1 MTLAPLPSALD
12 PFALNNVSYCNHMQT
27 QKQITCETL
36 EAEYKALQ
44 DIADEYRA
52 ILMSEGKD
60 SEKTK
65 KARIAFDTATQKIRE
80 NIAMHKKEQQEGIS
94 YLSADYRSG
103 KEYLEA
109 LQEKGYEVH
118 EYAEDLLN
126 QLTDIPEEQVRLKK
140 VTVGDL
146 GFSSGATMKEIFAV
160 AEKKGLKLCPPW
172 VGPQYCMQCKDDEF
186 TAIGM
191 KPMTAPNGDADVFHV
206 YRGGSARWLSSAP
219 TSDRWDPDDRFLFV
233 SSQDSS

>member
-36 EAEYKALQ
+36 KEEYQALQ
-44 DIADEYRA
+44 DIANEYQEV
-52 ILMSEGKD
+52 LMSEGKD

-103 KEYLEA
+103 EEYLKA
-109 LQEKGYEVH
+109 LQEKGYEVYK
-118 EYAEDLLN
+118 YAKDLLN

-140 VTVGDL
+140 VTVEDL
-146 GFSSGATMKEIFAV
+146 GFSSRVTLKEIHEA

-172 VGPQYCMQCKDDEF
+172 VGPQYRMQCKDDER
-186 TAIGM
+186 TTIGM
-191 KPMTAPNGDADVFHV
+191 EPMTAPYGAAYLFHV
-206 YRGGSARWLSSAP
+206 DRGGSGRWLLSDY
-219 TSDRWDPDDRFLFV
+219 TSLRWNPDSKFLFV

>member
-36 EAEYKALQ
+36 KEEYQALQ
-44 DIADEYRA
+44 DIANEYQEV
-52 ILMSEGKD
+52 LMSEGKD

-103 KEYLEA
+103 EEYLEA
-109 LQEKGYEVH
+109 LQEKGYEVTK
-118 EYAEDLLN
+118 YAEDLLN

-140 VTVGDL
+140 VTLRDL

-191 KPMTAPNGDADVFHV
+191 EPMTASNGATNIFHV
-206 YRGGSARWLSSAP
+206 NRLD
-219 TSDRWDPDDRFLFV
+219 SDRWLNSAHAGGRWSPDDGFLFV